1 MVCQLD
7 ARDIKL
13 IATDVDGTLLNH
25 KQELTERTARAFQA
39 AASLG
44 IKVVVATGKAKGPW
58 AEILPRM
65 GPPVAGVFTQG
76 LIVMDAAGKVLYSR
90 DLERDRALEGLALA
104 RSRGLTFAA
113 YSNDRVFANV
123 IDEHT
128 DRLVWYGEPVP
139 ELAEDLEDIMAT
151 TVPIQKYIL
160 LAPVDI
166 MQEQRP
172 AIESALG
179 DRVHITTALPGMLE
193 ILPQGA
199 SKGDGLRRLL
209 DMLDPKIDPKN
220 VMAMGDGENDV
231 EMAQMVGLAVAMGN
245 AVPELRAVADVVV
258 GTNDEEGVAEA
269 IERFVLEPLGAL
281 ASA

>member
-25 KQELTERTARAFQA
+25 KQELTERTARAFQT

-58 AEILPRM
+58 AEILPQM

-76 LIVMDAAGKVLYSR
+76 LIIMDAAGKVLYSR
-90 DLERDRALEGLALA
+90 DLERDHALEGLALA
-104 RSRGLTFAA
+104 RSMGLTFAA
-113 YSNDRVFANV
+113 YSNDRVFSNV

-139 ELAEDLEDIMAT
+139 ELAENLEDIMGT

-231 EMAQMVGLAVAMGN
+231 EMAQMVHVAV
-245 AVPELRAVADVVV
+245 LLIRV
-258 GTNDEEGVAEA
+258 GC
-269 IERFVLEPLGAL
+269 
-281 ASA
+281 